1 LGADLWL
8 ILLAYAAAGAMGY
21 LGSRAGALSRS
32 GGVAACVVGGTI
44 FGFGGLAWAALLV
57 LFFVSSSA
65 LSFFKASDL
74 RKRRAAE
81 TFEKGGRRDAAQVF
95 ANGGVAALFA
105 FLSYFADSELRPL
118 HFAAFAGSL
127 AAATA
132 DTWATEI
139 GVLSSSPPRLL
150 TTGRVAD
157 AGTSGAVTWMGS
169 MASAGGALLMALGA
183 ALFTGL
189 ELLDQPSLTM
199 TARAL
204 PLLAAVFV
212 GGITGAL
219 ADSFLGATVQAGYRC
234 PRCDKP
240 TESRVHSCG
249 TSTRR
254 VRGVAWVN
262 NDLVNASATVT
273 GAVIAGLLWFFLSSS
288 LTQLLG

>member
-1 LGADLWL
+1 MGADLWL
-8 ILLAYAAAGAMGY
+8 MLLGYAAAGVIGY
-21 LGSRAGALSRS
+21 LGYRAGALSRS
-32 GGVAACVVGGTI
+32 GGIAACVVGGTI
-44 FGFGGLAWAALLV
+44 FGFGGLTWAALLV

-74 RKRRAAE
+74 RKKRAAE

-95 ANGGVAALFA
+95 ANGGAAALLA
-105 FLSYFADSELRPL
+105 FLSYFAGSELLPL
-118 HFAAFAGSL
+118 LFAAFAGSL

-150 TTGRVAD
+150 TTGSVVD

-169 MASAGGALLMALGA
+169 TATAGGALLIALGA
-183 ALFTGL
+183 SLFAGVGL
-189 ELLDQPSLTM
+189 VGPLPLPILTR
-199 TARAL
+199 TF

-212 GGITGAL
+212 GGMAGAL

-234 PRCDKP
+234 ARCDKP
-240 TESRVHSCG
+240 TESRVHRCG
-249 TSTRR
+249 TPTRLA
-254 VRGVAWVN
+254 RGAAWVN

-273 GAVIAGLLWFFLSSS
+273 GATLAGLLWS
-288 LTQLLG
+288 LLVS

>member
-1 LGADLWL
+1 MGAGLWL
-8 ILLAYAAAGAMGY
+8 ILLGYAAAGVVGY
-21 LGSRAGALSRS
+21 LGARAGALSRS

-44 FGFGGLAWAALLV
+44 FGFGGLEWAALLV
-57 LFFVSSSA
+57 LFFVSSSV
-65 LSFFKASDL
+65 LSFYKASDL
-74 RKRRAAE
+74 RKKRAAE
-81 TFEKGGRRDAAQVF
+81 AFEKGGRRDAAQVL
-95 ANGGVAALFA
+95 ANGGVAALLA
-105 FLSYFADSELRPL
+105 FLSYFAGSELRPL
-118 HFAAFAGSL
+118 LFAAFAGTL

-150 TTGRVAD
+150 TTGRVVD

-169 MASAGGALLMALGA
+169 MATAGGALLMALGA
-183 ALFTGL
+183 ALLTSL
-189 ELLDQPSLTM
+189 ELRDQPSLM
-199 TARAL
+199 MAARAL

-234 PRCDKP
+234 RRCDKP
-240 TESRVHSCG
+240 TESRVHNCG
-249 TSTRR
+249 SPTHL

-273 GAVIAGLLWFFLSSS
+273 GAAVAGLLWSFISGSI
-288 LTQLLG
+288 TQLLR

>member
-8 ILLAYAAAGAMGY
+8 ILLAYGAAGALGY
-21 LGSRAGALSRS
+21 LGFRGGALSRS

-44 FGFGGLAWAALLV
+44 FGFGGLTWAALLV

-65 LSFFKASDL
+65 LTFFKASDL
-74 RKRRAAE
+74 RKKRAAE
-81 TFEKGGRRDAAQVF
+81 MFEKGGRRDAAQVF
-95 ANGGVAALFA
+95 ANGGVAVLLA
-105 FLSYFADSELRPL
+105 FLSYFAGSELHPL
-118 HFAAFAGSL
+118 LFAAFAGSL

-150 TTGRVAD
+150 TTGRVVD

-169 MASAGGALLMALGA
+169 MATAGGALLMALGA
-183 ALFTGL
+183 VLFTGL
-189 ELLDQPSLTM
+189 ELLGQPSLTM
-199 TARAL
+199 AARSL

-219 ADSFLGATVQAGYRC
+219 ADSLLGATVQAGYRC

-240 TESRVHSCG
+240 TESRVHRCG
-249 TSTRR
+249 TPTRL
-254 VRGVAWVN
+254 VRGLAWVN
-262 NDLVNASATVT
+262 NDPVNASATVT
-273 GAVIAGLLWFFLSSS
+273 GATVAGLLWS
-288 LTQLLG
+288 LLVK